1 MRVRKLFFYL
11 FILKKLVLLFIY
23 PFFEREGAFFNAVRK
38 NIENYLIFQPSKL
51 RAKRIKRGLL
61 KKINPQRFINPEGI
75 KLYGWFIK
83 PKNKMPVILHLHGQ
97 AESILSHQ
105 DVALYCLEKGFGLFM
120 VSYRGHYKSSGKAS
134 EQGVYNDAQAAII
147 QLKKLGVDR
156 DKIVLWGHSLGTVI
170 ALETARHNNVLGVIL
185 QSPIK
190 EIKSAAVD
198 VYNFYCERLHFKFL
212 ALFARKHIESM
223 NFIQTMDS
231 MTKIKDVKCPILI
244 MHNKT
249 DKIAPFRNS
258 VELANQN
265 PNAQLHL
272 SEIGT
277 HWDADWCFDKVFE
290 FVEGLEYNWQGKR
303 EIVKGKK

>member
-1 MRVRKLFFYL
+1 MRKLLFYL

-23 PFFEREGAFFNAVRK
+23 PFLEREGKFFDVVRK

-61 KKINPQRFINPEGI
+61 KKINPQRFINAEGI

-120 VSYRGHYKSSGKAS
+120 LSYRGHYKSSGKAS
-134 EQGVYNDAQAAII
+134 EQGVYNDAQAAIL
-147 QLKKLGVDR
+147 QLKKLGVDK
-156 DKIVLWGHSLGTVI
+156 DKIIIWGHSLGSAV
-170 ALETARHNNVLGVIL
+170 ALETACKNNVLGVIL

-190 EIKSAAVD
+190 EIKSAAID
-198 VYNFYCERLHFKFL
+198 VYDFYCERLHFTHL
-212 ALFARKHIESM
+212 ARFAKKHIQGM
-223 NFIQTMDS
+223 NFIQKMDNLS
-231 MTKIKDVKCPILI
+231 KIKEVICPILI

-249 DKIAPFRNS
+249 DKIAPYENA
-258 VELANQN
+258 VELGEQN
-265 PNAQLHL
+265 PNAQVFI

-277 HWDADWCFDKVFE
+277 HWDANWCFDKVFE
-290 FVEGLEYNWQGKR
+290 FTSSLDYNRQGQR
-303 EIVKGKK
+303 EEVKGKK